1 MNTKL
6 TFEERMTLLGAL
18 DTLAE
23 ALASHDHKWT
33 EAEREIYEQALG
45 DLGILDRDDTES
57 TSP

>member
-1 MNTKL
+1 MNEKL

-23 ALASHDHKWT
+23 ALAEHGHVWT

-45 DLGILDRDDTES
+45 DLGILERDS
-57 TSP
+57 L